1 MGLLDSLLEVPERL
15 RVWQM
20 AGVRHFYLDPE
31 AVVTPVDTQ
40 APESGPVYESGLAAP
55 LDVVGQAELAVEQ
68 VETALDGHTMAPA
81 TPPAPETPEASPNPI
96 AAPTPASQAPSARH
110 TPPTR
115 PQPAQAPQ
123 GRPAVASAGLPDN
136 PDRWPL
142 PWPTFFAKTPPTP
155 RLVITYRELG
165 LDMAGQSE
173 PRRRDLW
180 RRLIADTGL
189 AGKGLVAFWP
199 LALPQGGAL
208 AEMPLHFACGVARL
222 NPELVAVFGEISDAA
237 RQELAARS
245 ASSLVVL
252 PPPHALYNPDPEVW
266 EHVIATLRRS

>member
-31 AVVTPVDTQ
+31 AVSTAADTP
-40 APESGPVYESGLAAP
+40 APESGPVDETTLAAP
-55 LDVVGQAELAVEQ
+55 DVVGQTEPAVEQ
-68 VETALDGHTMAPA
+68 VETAMESHPMAPV
-81 TPPAPETPEASPNPI
+81 TPPTLETPKASPNTA
-96 AAPTPASQAPSARH
+96 AAPAPISQASSARH

-115 PQPAQAPQ
+115 PQPAQGPQ
-123 GRPAVASAGLPDN
+123 GSPGAASASLPDN

-180 RRLIADTGL
+180 RRLIAEAGL

-222 NPELVAVFGEISDAA
+222 NPELVAVFGEISDSA
-237 RQELAARS
+237 RQELAARATS
-245 ASSLVVL
+245 AVVVL

-266 EHVIATLRRS
+266 EHVIATLRRR

>member
-31 AVVTPVDTQ
+31 AVSAVGDSA
-40 APESGPVYESGLAAP
+40 APESAPVD
-55 LDVVGQAELAVEQ
+55 DVARVASMDLVGQAEPAVEQ
-68 VETALDGHTMAPA
+68 VETAAAGHPMAPS
-81 TPPAPETPEASPNPI
+81 TPPAPKPREVSPNPL
-96 AAPTPASQAPSARH
+96 AAPAAASPAAYAAQTR
-110 TPPTR
+110 PTR
-115 PQPAQAPQ
+115 PQPSNEPQ
-123 GRPAVASAGLPDN
+123 GSPAAARAALPDN

-165 LDMAGQSE
+165 LDMAGQSD

-180 RRLIADTGL
+180 RRLIAQAGL

-208 AEMPLHFACGVARL
+208 TEMPLHFACGVARL
-222 NPELVAVFGEISDAA
+222 NPELVAVFGEISDPA
-237 RQELAARS
+237 RQELAARATS
-245 ASSLVVL
+245 AVVVL

-266 EHVIATLRRS
+266 EHVIATLRRH

>member
-20 AGVRHFYLDPE
+20 AGVRHFYIDPE
-31 AVVTPVDTQ
+31 AVPAVGASP
-40 APESGPVYESGLAAP
+40 APESGPVEDAPLAQP
-55 LDVVGQAELAVEQ
+55 LDVVGQADVAVEGQ
-68 VETALDGHTMAPA
+68 TMAPS
-81 TPPAPETPEASPNPI
+81 TSPAFETPEASPNAA
-96 AAPTPASQAPSARH
+96 AAPAAVSQAASTEPRP
-110 TPPTR
+110 TTR
-115 PQPAQAPQ
+115 PQPAQASQ
-123 GRPAVASAGLPDN
+123 SSPAAASAGLPDN

-142 PWPTFFAKTPPTP
+142 PWPTFFAKAPPTP

-180 RRLIADTGL
+180 RRLIAEAGL

-208 AEMPLHFACGVARL
+208 TEMPLHFACGVARL
-222 NPELVAVFGEISDAA
+222 NPELVAVFGEISDSA
-237 RQELAARS
+237 RQELAARAAS
-245 ASSLVVL
+245 AVVIL

-266 EHVIATLRRS
+266 EHVIATLRRH

>member
-1 MGLLDSLLEVPERL
+1 
-15 RVWQM
+15 
-20 AGVRHFYLDPE
+20 
-31 AVVTPVDTQ
+31 
-40 APESGPVYESGLAAP
+40 
-55 LDVVGQAELAVEQ
+55 
-68 VETALDGHTMAPA
+68 MAPT
-81 TPPAPETPEASPNPI
+81 TPPAPETPEASPSTV
-96 AAPTPASQAPSARH
+96 AASDPPSQVPSARY
-110 TPPTR
+110 TPPR
-115 PQPAQAPQ
+115 PPQ
-123 GRPAVASAGLPDN
+123 SSQTLQGSPTGGRAALPDN

-180 RRLIADTGL
+180 RRLIAEAGL

-222 NPELVAVFGEISDAA
+222 NPELVAVFGEISDPT
-237 RQELAARS
+237 RQELAARAAS
-245 ASSLVVL
+245 ALVVL

-266 EHVIATLRRS
+266 EHVVATLRPR

>member
-20 AGVRHFYLDPE
+20 AGVRHFYIDPE
-31 AVVTPVDTQ
+31 AVSAVGESPAAESDPVED
-40 APESGPVYESGLAAP
+40 AALAQP
-55 LDVVGQAELAVEQ
+55 MDVVGQADAAVEGQ
-68 VETALDGHTMAPA
+68 TMAPS
-81 TPPAPETPEASPNPI
+81 TSPAFATPEARPNTAQVP
-96 AAPTPASQAPSARH
+96 AAASQTTDAEPM
-110 TPPTR
+110 PPTR
-115 PQPAQAPQ
+115 PQPAQALQ
-123 GRPAVASAGLPDN
+123 GSPAAASAGLPDN
-136 PDRWPL
+136 PDHWPL

-165 LDMAGQSE
+165 LDMAGQSD

-180 RRLIADTGL
+180 RRLIAEAGL

-208 AEMPLHFACGVARL
+208 AELPLHFACGVARL
-222 NPELVAVFGEISDAA
+222 RPELVAVFGEISETA
-237 RQELAARS
+237 RQELAARADS
-245 ASSLVVL
+245 ALVLL

-266 EHVIATLRRS
+266 EHVIATLRQG

>member
-20 AGVRHFYLDPE
+20 AGVRHFYIDPE
-31 AVVTPVDTQ
+31 AVPAVGDSP
-40 APESGPVYESGLAAP
+40 APESASVEDAVLAAP
-55 LDVVGQAELAVEQ
+55 KDVVGQAEPAVEQ
-68 VETALDGHTMAPA
+68 VETTVEGHPMAPT
-81 TPPAPETPEASPNPI
+81 TPPAPETPQASPSTVATSDP
-96 AAPTPASQAPSARH
+96 PSQALSARL
-110 TPPTR
+110 TPPTP
-115 PQPAQAPQ
+115 PQPSQTPQ
-123 GRPAVASAGLPDN
+123 DSPTGGRAALPDN

-180 RRLIADTGL
+180 RRLIAEAGL

-208 AEMPLHFACGVARL
+208 TEMPLHFACGVARL
-222 NPELVAVFGEISDAA
+222 NPELVAVFGEISDLA
-237 RQELAARS
+237 RQELATRA
-245 ASSLVVL
+245 ASTLTVL

>member
-31 AVVTPVDTQ
+31 AVSTIEETT
-40 APESGPVYESGLAAP
+40 APDFNQTDAAAP
-55 LDVVGQAELAVEQ
+55 ALPSDVAGQGEPAVEQ
-68 VETALDGHTMAPA
+68 QSRPLS
-81 TPPAPETPEASPNPI
+81 TPPALDTPVAPKSAAATPKRASP
-96 AAPTPASQAPSARH
+96 AAAAARM
-110 TPPTR
+110 PPTR
-115 PQPAQAPQ
+115 PQPSNEPQ
-123 GRPAVASAGLPDN
+123 GSPAAPRAALPDN

-180 RRLIADTGL
+180 RRLIADAGL
-189 AGKGLVAFWP
+189 AGQGLVAFWP

-208 AEMPLHFACGVARL
+208 IEMPLHFACGVARL
-222 NPELVAVFGEISDAA
+222 NPELVAVFGEISDPA
-237 RQELAARS
+237 RLELAARATS
-245 ASSLVVL
+245 AVVVL

-266 EHVIATLRRS
+266 EHVIATLRRH

>member
-1 MGLLDSLLEVPERL
+1 MPSTRPLPAHASQDSL
-15 RVWQM
+15 
-20 AGVRHFYLDPE
+20 
-31 AVVTPVDTQ
+31 
-40 APESGPVYESGLAAP
+40 AA
-55 LDVVGQAELAVEQ
+55 
-68 VETALDGHTMAPA
+68 
-81 TPPAPETPEASPNPI
+81 
-96 AAPTPASQAPSARH
+96 ARD
-110 TPPTR
+110 
-115 PQPAQAPQ
+115 A
-123 GRPAVASAGLPDN
+123 LPDD

-180 RRLIADTGL
+180 RRLIAAAGL

-199 LALPQGGAL
+199 LALPQGGML
-208 AEMPLHFACGVARL
+208 TEQPLHFACGVARL
-222 NPELVAVFGEISDAA
+222 NPELVAVFGEISDPA

-245 ASSLVVL
+245 ASALVVL

-266 EHVIATLRRS
+266 EHVVATLRQG

>member
-31 AVVTPVDTQ
+31 AVLADVEKP
-40 APESGPVYESGLAAP
+40 APESDLAAA
-55 LDVVGQAELAVEQ
+55 VVPPGTAAVPHDEPAVEQ
-68 VETALDGHTMAPA
+68 QPMEPPASEMPSDRPNAAAAPFA
-81 TPPAPETPEASPNPI
+81 ASPAADVQPTPPRSF
-96 AAPTPASQAPSARH
+96 H
-110 TPPTR
+110 
-115 PQPAQAPQ
+115 APQ
-123 GRPAVASAGLPDN
+123 GSPAAARAALPDN

-180 RRLIADTGL
+180 RRLIGEAGL

-222 NPELVAVFGEISDAA
+222 NPELVAVFGEISDLA
-237 RQELAARS
+237 RQELAARAAS
-245 ASSLVVL
+245 ALVVL

-266 EHVIATLRRS
+266 EHVIATLRRH

>member
-31 AVVTPVDTQ
+31 AVSTTG
-40 APESGPVYESGLAAP
+40 ETAAP
-55 LDVVGQAELAVEQ
+55 DFDQTDAAPPALPIDVAGQVEPAVEQ
-68 VETALDGHTMAPA
+68 QSRPLS
-81 TPPAPETPEASPNPI
+81 TPPAPDTAVAPQSAA
-96 AAPTPASQAPSARH
+96 AAPPAAQM
-110 TPPTR
+110 PPTR
-115 PQPAQAPQ
+115 PQPSNEPQ
-123 GRPAVASAGLPDN
+123 GAPAAARAALPDN

-180 RRLIADTGL
+180 RRLIADAGL

-208 AEMPLHFACGVARL
+208 TEMPLHFACGVARL
-222 NPELVAVFGEISDAA
+222 NPELVAVFGEISDPA
-237 RQELAARS
+237 RQELAARTTS
-245 ASSLVVL
+245 AVVVL

-266 EHVIATLRRS
+266 EHVIATLRRR

>member
-31 AVVTPVDTQ
+31 AVSAVGDSAASESAPVDDV
-40 APESGPVYESGLAAP
+40 ARAASMD
-55 LDVVGQAELAVEQ
+55 LVGQAEPAVEQ
-68 VETALDGHTMAPA
+68 VETAAAGHPMAPS
-81 TPPAPETPEASPNPI
+81 TPPAPKPRELSPNPL
-96 AAPTPASQAPSARH
+96 AAPAAASPAASAEHR
-110 TPPTR
+110 PPTS
-115 PQPAQAPQ
+115 PQPSNELAGSP
-123 GRPAVASAGLPDN
+123 VAARAALPDN

-165 LDMAGQSE
+165 LDMAGQSD

-180 RRLIADTGL
+180 RRLIAQAGL

-208 AEMPLHFACGVARL
+208 TEMPLHFACGVARL
-222 NPELVAVFGEISDAA
+222 NPELVAVFGEISDPA
-237 RQELAARS
+237 RQELAARATS
-245 ASSLVVL
+245 AVVVL

-266 EHVIATLRRS
+266 EHVIATLRRH

>member
-31 AVVTPVDTQ
+31 AVSATGETS
-40 APESGPVYESGLAAP
+40 APESDLAGEA
-55 LDVVGQAELAVEQ
+55 AVAQPMAAAMPDEPA
-68 VETALDGHTMAPA
+68 VAKPSMPPTPETAMTRPA
-81 TPPAPETPEASPNPI
+81 AAQTPASASQ
-96 AAPTPASQAPSARH
+96 AAYAEHRPPRASQAPQGS
-110 TPPTR
+110 
-115 PQPAQAPQ
+115 PAAP
-123 GRPAVASAGLPDN
+123 RAALPDN

-180 RRLIADTGL
+180 RRLIAAAGL

-208 AEMPLHFACGVARL
+208 TEMPLHFACGVARL
-222 NPELVAVFGEISDAA
+222 NPELVAVFGEISDPA
-237 RQELAARS
+237 RQELAARAAS
-245 ASSLVVL
+245 ALAVL

-266 EHVIATLRRS
+266 EHVVATLRRS

>member
-20 AGVRHFYLDPE
+20 AGVRHFYLNPE
-31 AVVTPVDTQ
+31 AVSAVGEST
-40 APESGPVYESGLAAP
+40 APESAPVDDVALAATMD
-55 LDVVGQAELAVEQ
+55 LVGQAQPAVEQ
-68 VETALDGHTMAPA
+68 VETAVVGHPMAPP
-81 TPPAPETPEASPNPI
+81 TPPQPSQTVQGSPPG
-96 AAPTPASQAPSARH
+96 
-110 TPPTR
+110 
-115 PQPAQAPQ
+115 
-123 GRPAVASAGLPDN
+123 GRVALPDN

-142 PWPTFFAKTPPTP
+142 PWPTFFAKTPPSP

-180 RRLIADTGL
+180 RRLIAQAGL

-208 AEMPLHFACGVARL
+208 TEMPLHFACGVARL
-222 NPELVAVFGEISDAA
+222 NPELVAVFGEISDPA
-237 RQELAARS
+237 RQELSARATS
-245 ASSLVVL
+245 AVVVL

-266 EHVIATLRRS
+266 EHVIATLRRH

>member
-31 AVVTPVDTQ
+31 AVSTAGETA
-40 APESGPVYESGLAAP
+40 APESGLADAAAVAQP
-55 LDVVGQAELAVEQ
+55 GDVAEPAEPAVERQ
-68 VETALDGHTMAPA
+68 
-81 TPPAPETPEASPNPI
+81 ETPEARPSAA
-96 AAPTPASQAPSARH
+96 AAPVSASQAVDAEPM
-110 TPPTR
+110 PPAR
-115 PQPAQAPQ
+115 PQLAQTPQ
-123 GRPAVASAGLPDN
+123 GSPTAALPDN

-142 PWPTFFAKTPPTP
+142 PWPTFFAKTPQAP

-173 PRRRDLW
+173 PRRRELW
-180 RRLIADTGL
+180 RRLIAEAGL

-199 LALPQGGAL
+199 LALPQGGTL
-208 AEMPLHFACGVARL
+208 VEQPLHFACGVARL
-222 NPELVAVFGEISDAA
+222 NPELVAVFGEISDPA
-237 RQELAARS
+237 RQELAARAAS
-245 ASSLVVL
+245 ALTVL

>member
-31 AVVTPVDTQ
+31 AVSTPGETS
-40 APESGPVYESGLAAP
+40 APESGLVDDAALAQPMAAALP
-55 LDVVGQAELAVEQ
+55 AEPAVAQ
-68 VETALDGHTMAPA
+68 QPMPPSM
-81 TPPAPETPEASPNPI
+81 PPAPETTWVRPEAAQTF
-96 AAPTPASQAPSARH
+96 AAASQAAYAEHVPPS
-110 TPPTR
+110 PP
-115 PQPAQAPQ
+115 QAPQ
-123 GRPAVASAGLPDN
+123 GSPAAPRAALPDN

-155 RLVITYRELG
+155 CLVITYRELG

-180 RRLIADTGL
+180 RRLIADAGL

-199 LALPQGGAL
+199 LALPQAGAL

-222 NPELVAVFGEISDAA
+222 NPELVAVFGEISDPA
-237 RQELAARS
+237 RQELAARATS
-245 ASSLVVL
+245 AVVVL

-266 EHVIATLRRS
+266 EHVIATLRRR